1 MYSAIPT
8 VDISGPRAALQR
20 QRRKY
25 GSLTG
30 QVGVIELSKIPRD
43 IWARVALSDLILHI
57 YFGQGDV
64 EQQPSNSRSYLRY
77 WAYRIYIYTYIGE
90 WSNVMD
96 IHLYFLGRGQE
107 ITCETLFFSHFFSR
121 RQHCLKISESCSQIN
136 QLSIFEHTFYS
147 NTYLAFPKFI
157 R

>member
-43 IWARVALSDLILHI
+43 IWARVALSNLILHI

-77 WAYRIYIYTYIGE
+77 WAYRIYIYIYRWMVERYGYTFIFPRAGAGDYLWNLIFFSFFFSPSTLLKDI
-90 WSNVMD
+90 WILLSNKPTFYFWT
-96 IHLYFLGRGQE
+96 YFLFKH
-107 ITCETLFFSHFFSR
+107 LFG
-121 RQHCLKISESCSQIN
+121 
-136 QLSIFEHTFYS
+136 
-147 NTYLAFPKFI
+147 FP
-157 R
+157 